1 MISLSVEDGDDLRQ
15 RKAALRLRMRGI
27 RNTIPAEE
35 RIRLAGDI
43 EANLFEL
50 PPIEEAGT
58 ILLFYSFG
66 SEVPTAR
73 ILQRLMDG
81 GKRVL
86 LPFLSGPRMEATELR
101 PGDSLVATAYG
112 PKEPASR
119 APVDAETIDAV
130 ISPGLA
136 FDREGYRLGY
146 GGGYYDGY
154 LARLR
159 RGSPRVGIAF
169 HLQLLPAVPHG
180 PDDQAL
186 DFVVTERETIDCRLG
201 REAG

>member
-1 MISLSVEDGDDLRQ
+1 VISLSVEDGDDLRQ

-27 RNTIPAEE
+27 RNAIPAEE

-50 PPIEEAGT
+50 PHIEEAGT

-86 LPFLSGPRMEATELR
+86 LPFLSGPSMEATELR
-101 PGDSLVATAYG
+101 PGDPLVATAYG
-112 PKEPASR
+112 PKEPARR

-130 ISPGLA
+130 IAPGLA
-136 FDREGYRLGY
+136 FDRRGYRLGY
-146 GGGYYDGY
+146 GGGHYDTY

-159 RGSPRVGIAF
+159 RETPRVGIAF

-180 PDDQAL
+180 SGDQPLAL
-186 DFVVTERETIDCRLG
+186 VVTERETVDCALHRD
-201 REAG
+201 AG